1 MEEQTAIVVLEE
13 ELMVIDAQM
22 ISSQTTLSN
31 NLHSNSMPDK
41 KFSSLVSK
49 KNKCPISEY
58 IVPDKDEEQEENYKN
73 NKHLCL
79 RRELETQ
86 SQFPP
91 RKTITSQRE
100 KDGIS
105 SASKFKKKKS
115 YSKPHV
121 AVFVAANVDPN
132 SNPQHFKK
140 KKNDHTVSLSSSNL
154 QPLASD
160 VLQSQSLAV
169 NLDFIFQIFAY
180 RIDELEIKL

>member
-1 MEEQTAIVVLEE
+1 MKYVHNFLSIHYRSHLKQLFPT
-13 ELMVIDAQM
+13 
-22 ISSQTTLSN
+22 ISIRTPCLTKSTHPLC
-31 NLHSNSMPDK
+31 
-41 KFSSLVSK
+41 K
-49 KNKCPISEY
+49 KNKCPISKY

-73 NKHLCL
+73 NKHLSL

-86 SQFPP
+86 SQFLP

-140 KKNDHTVSLSSSNL
+140 KKNDHTVSLSSFNF